1 MMLEMMLYSE
11 IHEMLFCVFYLIIN
25 MANIK
30 CKINHRKT
38 EAQTS
43 ILWVLLSPSLT
54 HASELFAY
62 SFIYIFRV
70 CVYLICIIEQL
81 EIERNSQKD
90 VWNENH
96 KNYYSPHSKSTDR
109 ESSKKKKKG
118 LKWRKIRNFYS
129 SLAFIKMRKSDLFT
143 LWIKFCCDLWIEQG
157 RRVKAILKLEEIN
170 PFVISLLKSLN

>member
-30 CKINHRKT
+30 CKTNHRKT

-90 VWNENH
+90 V
-96 KNYYSPHSKSTDR
+96 
-109 ESSKKKKKG
+109 
-118 LKWRKIRNFYS
+118 
-129 SLAFIKMRKSDLFT
+129 
-143 LWIKFCCDLWIEQG
+143 
-157 RRVKAILKLEEIN
+157 
-170 PFVISLLKSLN
+170 